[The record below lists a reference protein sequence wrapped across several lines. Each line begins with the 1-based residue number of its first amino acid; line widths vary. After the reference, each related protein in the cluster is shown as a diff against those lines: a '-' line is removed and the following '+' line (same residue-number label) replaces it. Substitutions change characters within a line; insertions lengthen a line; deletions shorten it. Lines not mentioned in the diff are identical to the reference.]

1 MNEIKTKK
9 EYLETLDYI
18 VKKTAEAL
26 NISERSARLR
36 ANALLKSG
44 LLDKYKNADDILFKI
59 VVDTAMQIP
68 QLGKRER

>member
-9 EYLETLDYI
+9 EYLGTLDYV
-18 VKKTAEAL
+18 VKKTAKAL
-26 NISERSARLR
+26 NISDRSARLR